1 MCLMVNGCGGLTV
14 QASELTERGSF
25 MAGNA
30 RGFSLVIG
38 GPFHTLLSRLRLVGE
53 DRLPTVLAA
62 LVLAMIAW
70 LPSALLSVAD
80 HLYSGSTVA
89 LSYFTDYTAYIRG
102 LLAISVMVITER
114 AAHLRLTPIVNQFTE
129 AHLIDAGS
137 EEQYRDELR
146 RADERSS
153 SSVAELTLLI
163 FVVLVAVFGTRLD
176 LELGG
181 FEWDGHVVDGQA
193 VYSWAGWWS
202 HWVTK
207 PLFQFLVLRWFW
219 RFAVWGWLLFRV
231 SRMRLRLVAYHPDRS
246 GGLGFLSVY
255 PMVFSGLIFA
265 LSSVLGAELVSEFH
279 RGAMSLEFQRATML
293 GWVVFMLLVFV
304 GPLAVFVSPLHR
316 LREQSIFRMGRIAS
330 EHQAAFQQKWLA
342 SGATGADLLGS
353 ADVSSASDIAPVAAA
368 PYTLRVLPVTVPM
381 AINLAVAAG
390 VPMLVVLATEMPL
403 KEFMSYVLATI
414 L

>member
-1 MCLMVNGCGGLTV
+1 MVGNV
-14 QASELTERGSF
+14 QA
-25 MAGNA
+25 
-30 RGFSLVIG
+30 FSLVIG
-38 GPFHTLLSRLRLVGE
+38 GPFHIVLSRLRLVGE
-53 DRLPTVLAA
+53 DRLPTVAA
-62 LVLAMIAW
+62 AIVLAMIAW
-70 LPSALLSVAD
+70 LPPALLSAAD
-80 HLYSGSTVA
+80 YLFSGNEAA
-89 LSYFTDYTAYIRG
+89 LSYFSDYTVYIRS
-102 LLAISVMVITER
+102 LLAISVIVIMER
-114 AAHLRLTPIVNQFTE
+114 NAHLRLTPVINQFAE
-129 AHLIDAGS
+129 AKLIDEGS
-137 EEQYRDELR
+137 EKQYRSELG
-146 RADERSS
+146 RADQRSS
-153 SSVAELTLLI
+153 SMIAELVLLISVISVAL
-163 FVVLVAVFGTRLD
+163 FGTRLD

-342 SGATGADLLGS
+342 RGATGADLLGS

-381 AINLAVAAG
+381 AIHLAVAAG
-390 VPMLVVLATEMPL
+390 VPMLVVLATQMPL
-403 KEFMSYVLATI
+403 DEFLRYVLATI

>member
-1 MCLMVNGCGGLTV
+1 MVGNV
-14 QASELTERGSF
+14 QA
-25 MAGNA
+25 
-30 RGFSLVIG
+30 FSLVIG
-38 GPFHTLLSRLRLVGE
+38 GPFHIVLSRLRLVGE
-53 DRLPTVLAA
+53 DRLPTVAA
-62 LVLAMIAW
+62 AIVLAMIAW
-70 LPSALLSVAD
+70 LPPALLSAAD
-80 HLYSGSTVA
+80 YLFSGNEAA
-89 LSYFTDYTAYIRG
+89 LSYFSDYTVYIRS
-102 LLAISVMVITER
+102 LLAISVIVIMER
-114 AAHLRLTPIVNQFTE
+114 NAHLRLTPVINQFAE
-129 AHLIDAGS
+129 AKLIDEGS
-137 EEQYRDELR
+137 EKQYRSELG
-146 RADERSS
+146 RADQRSS
-153 SSVAELTLLI
+153 SMIAELVLLISVISVAL
-163 FVVLVAVFGTRLD
+163 FGTRLD

-255 PMVFSGLIFA
+255 PMVFGGLIFA

-316 LREQSIFRMGRIAS
+316 LRERSIFKMGRIAS

-342 SGATGADLLGS
+342 RGATGADLLGS

-381 AINLAVAAG
+381 AIHLAVAAG

-403 KEFMSYVLATI
+403 QEFMSYVFATVF
-414 L
+414 